1 MRPLTQSQGLS
12 LWESSPE
19 GGERAY
25 TCEPSP
31 LPSLLGGH
39 HPPKGRGYK
48 GSATRPAWVEF
59 AHTVREAV
67 TPHMAA
73 ALYGIT
79 FDRGG
84 FAFCPFHGEK
94 TPSFHITKDSRS
106 FHCFGCG
113 VSPDVIDLTMRMED
127 LDFTGAL
134 RRLNE
139 VFSLGLPMDGEEITY
154 QQQREMQRKQ
164 AERMRADRAEK
175 TARAE
180 WDALWDAAVTEL
192 ADCDRALCDLRVRH
206 PKGAPIDEATAKTLA
221 ELIGRR
227 AYAVYQY
234 ESVPDENTFLNT
246 RRTDLLNT
254 T

>member
-1 MRPLTQSQGLS
+1 MTHPRYT
-12 LWESSPE
+12 
-19 GGERAY
+19 RA
-25 TCEPSP
+25 
-31 LPSLLGGH
+31 
-39 HPPKGRGYK
+39 
-48 GSATRPAWVEF
+48 AWVEF
-59 AHTVREAV
+59 ARTVREAV
-67 TPHMAA
+67 TPHMVA

-79 FDRGG
+79 FDRRG
-84 FAFCPFHGEK
+84 FACCPFHGEK

-113 VSPDVIDLTMRMED
+113 ISPDVIDLTMRMEN

-139 VFSLGLPMDGEEITY
+139 VFSLGLPLDGEEITY

-164 AERMRADRAEK
+164 AERMRADRAGK

-192 ADCDRALCDLRVRH
+192 ADCERAIRTIRP
-206 PKGAPIDEATAKTLA
+206 PKGTPTDETTAKALA
-221 ELIGRR
+221 ALLGRR

-234 ESVPDENTFLNT
+234 ESLPDEKTFLET
-246 RRTDLLNT
+246 RRTELLNT

>member
-1 MRPLTQSQGLS
+1 M
-12 LWESSPE
+12 
-19 GGERAY
+19 
-25 TCEPSP
+25 
-31 LPSLLGGH
+31 
-39 HPPKGRGYK
+39 
-48 GSATRPAWVEF
+48 TRPRYTRTAWVEF
-59 AHTVREAV
+59 ARTVREAV
-67 TPHMAA
+67 TPHMVA

-84 FAFCPFHGEK
+84 FACCPFHGEK

-127 LDFTGAL
+127 LDFTGAV

-139 VFSLGLPMDGEEITY
+139 VFSLGLPLDGEEITY

-164 AERMRADRAEK
+164 AERMRADCAEK

-192 ADCDRALCDLRVRH
+192 AEIDCAIRETRP
-206 PKGAPIDEATAKTLA
+206 PKGTPMDEATAKTLA

-227 AYAVYQY
+227 AYAIYQY

-246 RRTDLLNT
+246 RRTELLNT